1 MRAKV
6 TDQGVTLPKEWFCG
20 VAEVDIQREDDR
32 IVVAPVRADDPIMQL
47 GSDPL
52 PIELTD
58 AAANH
63 DEYLYGS

>member
-6 TDQGVTLPKEWFCG
+6 TDQGVTLPKEWFSG
-20 VAEVDIQREDDR
+20 VAEVDIQREDGR

-58 AAANH
+58 AAVNH